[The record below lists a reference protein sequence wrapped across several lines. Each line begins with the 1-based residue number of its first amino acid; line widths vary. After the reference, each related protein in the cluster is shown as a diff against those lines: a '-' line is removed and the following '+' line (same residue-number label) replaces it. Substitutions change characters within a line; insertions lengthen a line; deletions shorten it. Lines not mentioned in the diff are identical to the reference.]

1 MQFLLPEVRQD
12 MVKRPTVLLADD
24 DRAFLN
30 LVCQLLEPEFDV
42 VGTVGDGQ
50 ALLAAASDLHP
61 DLLVTDISMPRLN
74 GFQAARQL
82 KKTQPNTRILIL
94 SVHEEPMAVTEALAI
109 GVDGYVV
116 KRSAA
121 TDLIPALLQVF
132 QGNRFISEAV
142 RQ

>member
-1 MQFLLPEVRQD
+1 

-24 DRAFLN
+24 DQVFLG
-30 LVCQLLEPEFDV
+30 LVCQLIEPEFDV
-42 VGTVGDGQ
+42 VGTVEDGQ

-74 GFQAARQL
+74 GFQAAREL
-82 KKTQPNTRILIL
+82 KKVQPNTRILFL
-94 SVHEEPMAVTEALAI
+94 SVHEEPVAVTEALAI

>member
-1 MQFLLPEVRQD
+1 ME
-12 MVKRPTVLLADD
+12 KRPTVLLADD
-24 DRAFLN
+24 DQVFLD
-30 LVCQLLEPEFDV
+30 LVRQLIEPEFDV
-42 VGTVGDGQ
+42 VGTVEDGQ
-50 ALLAAASDLHP
+50 ALLKAASDLHP

-82 KKTQPNTRILIL
+82 KKAHPNTRILFL
-94 SVHEEPMAVTEALAI
+94 SVHEEPVAVTEALEI

-132 QGNRFISEAV
+132 QGNRFLSEAV

>member
-1 MQFLLPEVRQD
+1 MAQGI
-12 MVKRPTVLLADD
+12 KVLLADD
-24 DRAFLN
+24 DPVFLN
-30 LVCQLLEPEFDV
+30 RVCQLLKSEFEV

-50 ALLAAASDLHP
+50 AFLAAAIDLQP
-61 DLLVTDISMPRLN
+61 DLFVLDISMPHLN

-82 KKTQPNTRILIL
+82 KKLQSNARILFL
-94 SVHEEPMAVTEALAI
+94 SMHEDPATISEAFAM

-121 TDLIPALLQVF
+121 TDLIPALQQVF
-132 QGNRFISEAV
+132 QGNRFVPETF

>member
-1 MQFLLPEVRQD
+1 

-24 DRAFLN
+24 DKVFLDR
-30 LVCQLLEPEFDV
+30 VCQLLEPEFDV
-42 VGTVGDGQ
+42 VGTVEDGQ
-50 ALLAAASDLHP
+50 ALLAAATDLQP

-82 KKTQPNTRILIL
+82 KKVQSNARILFL
-94 SVHEEPMAVTEALAI
+94 SVHEEAVAVSEALAI
-109 GVDGYVV
+109 GANGYVV

-121 TDLIPALLQVF
+121 TDLIPALVQVF
-132 QGNRFISEAV
+132 QGNRFVSEAV

>member
-1 MQFLLPEVRQD
+1 

-24 DRAFLN
+24 DRAFLD
-30 LVCQLLEPEFDV
+30 LVCQLIEPEFNV

-82 KKTQPNTRILIL
+82 KKVQPNTRILFL
-94 SVHEEPMAVTEALAI
+94 SVHEEPMAVSEALAI
-109 GVDGYVV
+109 GVDGYVL

-132 QGNRFISEAV
+132 QGNRFVSEAV

>member
-1 MQFLLPEVRQD
+1 

-24 DRAFLN
+24 DRAFLD
-30 LVCQLLEPEFDV
+30 LVCQLLEPEFNV

-82 KKTQPNTRILIL
+82 KKVQPNTRILFL

-132 QGNRFISEAV
+132 QGNRFVSEAV

>member
-1 MQFLLPEVRQD
+1 

-24 DRAFLN
+24 DPVFLG
-30 LVCQLLEPEFDV
+30 LVCQLLKSEFEV
-42 VGTVGDGQ
+42 VGVVGDGQ
-50 ALLAAASDLHP
+50 ALLAAANDLHP

-82 KKTQPNTRILIL
+82 KKVHPNTRILFL
-94 SVHEEPMAVTEALAI
+94 SVHEEAVAVSEALAI
-109 GVDGYVV
+109 GADGYVV

-121 TDLIPALLQVF
+121 TDLIPALQQVF
-132 QGNRFISEAV
+132 QGNRFVSDAV

>member
-1 MQFLLPEVRQD
+1 
-12 MVKRPTVLLADD
+12 MVNRPTVLLADD
-24 DRAFLN
+24 DRTFLD

-82 KKTQPNTRILIL
+82 KKVQPNARIIFL

-132 QGNRFISEAV
+132 QGNRFVSEAV

>member
-1 MQFLLPEVRQD
+1 

-24 DRAFLN
+24 DQEFLN
-30 LVCQLLEPEFDV
+30 LVCQLLKTEFDV
-42 VGTVGDGQ
+42 VGTVGDGK

-61 DLLVTDISMPRLN
+61 DLLVTDISMPLLN

-82 KKTQPNTRILIL
+82 KKLEPSARILFL
-94 SVHEEPMAVTEALAI
+94 SVHEEAVAVTEAQAI

-121 TDLIPALLQVF
+121 TDLIPALLQVLR
-132 QGNRFISEAV
+132 GNRFVSEAI

>member
-1 MQFLLPEVRQD
+1 MA
-12 MVKRPTVLLADD
+12 KRPTVLLADD
-24 DRAFLN
+24 DRAFLD
-30 LVCQLLEPEFDV
+30 LVCQLLKPEFDV
-42 VGTVGDGQ
+42 VGVVGDGQ

-74 GFQAARQL
+74 GFQAAREL
-82 KKTQPNTRILIL
+82 KKAQPHTRILFL
-94 SVHEEPMAVTEALAI
+94 SVHEEPVAVTEALAI

-132 QGNRFISEAV
+132 QGNRFISEAI

>member
-1 MQFLLPEVRQD
+1 

>member
-1 MQFLLPEVRQD
+1 MA
-12 MVKRPTVLLADD
+12 KRPTVLLADD
-24 DRAFLN
+24 DQAFLD

-42 VGTVGDGQ
+42 VGTVGDGLL
-50 ALLAAASDLHP
+50 LLAAASDLHP

-74 GFQAARQL
+74 GFQAARLL
-82 KKTQPNTRILIL
+82 KKAQPNTRILFL
-94 SVHEEPMAVTEALAI
+94 SVHEEPVAVSEALAI

-132 QGNRFISEAV
+132 QGNRFVSEAV

>member
-1 MQFLLPEVRQD
+1 

-24 DRAFLN
+24 DRAFLD
-30 LVCQLLEPEFDV
+30 LVCQLLEPEFNV
-42 VGTVGDGQ
+42 VGMVGDGQ

-82 KKTQPNTRILIL
+82 KKMQPTTRILFL
-94 SVHEEPMAVTEALAI
+94 SVHEEPVAVTEALAI

-121 TDLIPALLQVF
+121 SDLIPALLQVF
-132 QGNRFISEAV
+132 QGNRFVSSAV

>member
-1 MQFLLPEVRQD
+1 MA
-12 MVKRPTVLLADD
+12 KRPTVLLADD
-24 DRAFLN
+24 DLAFLDQ
-30 LVCQLLEPEFDV
+30 VCQLLGPEFDV
-42 VGTVGDGQ
+42 VGTVGDGLL
-50 ALLAAASDLHP
+50 LLAAASDLHP
-61 DLLVTDISMPRLN
+61 DLLVTDISMPHLN

-82 KKTQPNTRILIL
+82 KKAQPNTRILFL

-116 KRSAA
+116 KRSAT

-132 QGNRFISEAV
+132 QGNRFVSEAV